1 MTKNLLNKETSP
13 YLLQHKDN
21 PVNWYPWSEEAFKK
35 AKSENKPVLLSVG
48 YAACHWCHVMAHESF
63 EDEETAKLMNRE
75 FINIKLDREERP
87 DLDSIYQNAL
97 ALLGQQGGWPLT
109 MFLSSNKKPFWGG
122 TYFPKEP
129 KYGMPAFKDVLTSIA
144 KSYASDQD
152 AIIKNQT
159 LIFKALSKLDTSNPI
174 ETNIEKFIVAAENNI
189 IENCDLRHGGLN
201 GAPKFPQLFIY
212 DFLLNLYQQDQDE
225 KKLNI
230 ITSTLDNICSGGIFD
245 HVAGGISRY
254 SVDEL
259 WLVPHFEKMLYDNA
273 QLLLLLNKFYITT
286 HQSAYKQKA
295 EQIANWIISEM
306 QDKDGGYYAA
316 LDADS
321 EGVEGKFYIWSYVE
335 LKNILKDD
343 LKFFC
348 SIFNVTEEGNWEG
361 NIVLSRY
368 KQLHINEEEEARVQ
382 LLLDKLAQYRK
393 KRIKPQLD
401 DKILVDWNGLTI
413 EAMAY
418 TGKVLNNNKYLK
430 SAERAFSFIFDKMFV
445 QNKLYHSNCM
455 GINKHLG
462 MLDDYV
468 HLTKAAL
475 MLYETTS
482 KYYYLEQSIL
492 LTKCILD
499 YFFNKSG
506 GFYTNSDD
514 QKDVILKNI
523 QYFDNVTP
531 NSNAVLLSIFSKISL
546 VTSDKKYV
554 QLYEDLISKISK
566 KISNQ
571 YLGSTSFLKNFSL
584 IKTAKL
590 LIIAGKNKDQ
600 NEIIYQ
606 RIYEHYLDNIMII
619 LIDKKSKLDVKF
631 SFYKDINVE
640 DQTLIY
646 ICKDNTCSLPFTDVN
661 LLKKYL

>member
-554 QLYEDLISKISK
+554 QLYEDLIGKISK

-619 LIDKKSKLDVKF
+619 LIDKKSELDVKF